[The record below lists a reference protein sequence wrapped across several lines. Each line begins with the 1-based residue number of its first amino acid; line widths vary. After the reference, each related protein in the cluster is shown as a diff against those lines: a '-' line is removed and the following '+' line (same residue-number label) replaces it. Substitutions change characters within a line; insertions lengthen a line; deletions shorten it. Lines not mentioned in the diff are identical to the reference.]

1 VELKMN
7 IINKT
12 YEDMIEKIE
21 LLNRKINILEDLINE
36 ARLNIENKKVI
47 EIEQKNNLNIK
58 CNNKTKKVII
68 NITKKRTKKKQRL
81 PFNNYVMDTS
91 SDDTSSD

>member
-1 VELKMN
+1 MN

-12 YEDMIEKIE
+12 CEDMIEKIE
-21 LLNRKINILEDLINE
+21 LLNRKINILEDLIND
-36 ARLNIENKKVI
+36 ARLNIKNKIVI

-68 NITKKRTKKKQRL
+68 NITKKKTKKKQRL